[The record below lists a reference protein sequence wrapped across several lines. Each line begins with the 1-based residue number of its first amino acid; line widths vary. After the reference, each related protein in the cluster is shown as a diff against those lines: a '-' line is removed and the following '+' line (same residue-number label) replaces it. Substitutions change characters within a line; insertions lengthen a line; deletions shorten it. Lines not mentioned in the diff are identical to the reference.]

1 MPGGVALRMI
11 EPGIHD
17 VGGLDEGPIDRA
29 EHDRAF
35 WEQRV
40 DALLVLLTNPKR
52 PGGRL
57 MTVDELRRGIESL
70 GREAYDSLGYYERW
84 ISSITQ
90 NMLEKGIVTV
100 DELGAKL
107 AEIEARE
114 HHA

>member
-1 MPGGVALRMI
+1 MI
-11 EPGIHD
+11 ERGIHD
-17 VGGLDEGPIDRA
+17 VGGLNEGRIDRT

-40 DALLVLLTNPKR
+40 DALMMLLSNPKR

-57 MTVDELRRGIESL
+57 MTVDELRRGVESL

-100 DELGAKL
+100 DELGEKL
-107 AEIEARE
+107 AEIEERE
-114 HHA
+114 RHA

>member
-1 MPGGVALRMI
+1 MR

-29 EHDRAF
+29 EHGRAF

-40 DALLVLLTNPKR
+40 DALQVLLSDPKR
-52 PGGRL
+52 PGGQL

-70 GREAYDSLGYYERW
+70 GREAYDSLSYYERW

-90 NMLEKGIVTV
+90 SMLEKGIVTV

-107 AEIEARE
+107 VEIEARE